1 MRRFLPLLFLSLLS
15 GPALA
20 APCPPA
26 GVRLPPIPA
35 LAGALELGSLTI
47 VALGSSSTE
56 GAGAS
61 SAGLSYPILLEERL
75 RLAWPAVAVRVVNA
89 GRSGETSSEMLARME
104 RDVLAERPDLV
115 IWQAGGNEALR
126 GREPDEFAA
135 VMREGLN
142 RLREAGIPVVLM
154 DNQASPRLAA
164 RGPVFDAELARLGA
178 PVFRRSAAMRAWA
191 ERGEDALI
199 ASDALHHND
208 RGYAC
213 LAGELSAALRG
224 AAGDAWQR
232 RAIAAQRRP

>member
-1 MRRFLPLLFLSLLS
+1 MPLLFLGLLS

-20 APCPPA
+20 APCAPA
-26 GVRLPPIPA
+26 GVQLPAIPA
-35 LAGALELGSLTI
+35 LASALERGSLTI
-47 VALGSSSTE
+47 VAFGSSSTE

-61 SAGLSYPILLEERL
+61 SAGLAYPALLEERL
-75 RLAWPAVAVRVVNA
+75 RLAWPGVALRVVNA
-89 GRSGETSSEMLARME
+89 GRSGETSAEMLARME

-126 GREPDEFAA
+126 GREPAEFAA
-135 VMREGLN
+135 VMRQGLD
-142 RLREAGIPVVLM
+142 RLQAAGIPVVLM
-154 DNQASPRLAA
+154 DNQTSPRLAA
-164 RGPVFDAELARLGA
+164 RGPAFDAELGRLGA

-191 ERGEDALI
+191 ERGENALI
-199 ASDALHHND
+199 SSDALHLND